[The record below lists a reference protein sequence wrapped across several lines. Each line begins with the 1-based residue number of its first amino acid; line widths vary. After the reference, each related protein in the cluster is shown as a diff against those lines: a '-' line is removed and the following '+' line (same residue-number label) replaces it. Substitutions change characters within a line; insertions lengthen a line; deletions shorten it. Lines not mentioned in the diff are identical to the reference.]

1 MAQNKPP
8 RNSKSKTTRKDSD
21 QKMGARQKMS
31 GSQKMSGG
39 KSKQPA
45 RTWKKPEKAAGEAD
59 VRMMDERVKTA
70 RGRKISS
77 TLWLRRQLNDPYVKK
92 ARALGYRSR
101 AAFKLIEL
109 DEKFGLL
116 KPGAVIVDL
125 GAAPGSWT
133 QIALTTK
140 PSRIIG
146 IDILPVEPFPGAE
159 IIEMDFMDEHAPEV
173 LMKMLI
179 NDSGD
184 ENGMLRPDLVMS
196 DLAANTTGHRQTDH
210 LRTVAL
216 VEAAADF
223 AVKVLRPGGAFI
235 SKVFQGGAEINLLN
249 MLNDKFDVVRHAK
262 PKASRDGSPEMYLV
276 AKGFRG

>member
-1 MAQNKPP
+1 MA
-8 RNSKSKTTRKDSD
+8 KSKPTHKG
-21 QKMGARQKMS
+21 KRQNSRPSSRQNS
-31 GSQKMSGG
+31 GLKMSGG
-39 KSKQPA
+39 VSKQPA
-45 RTWKKPEKAAGEAD
+45 RTWKKPEKVSGEAD
-59 VRMMDERVKTA
+59 IRMMDERVKTA

-133 QIALTTK
+133 QIALKTK

-159 IIEMDFMDEHAPEV
+159 IIEMDFMDDHAPAV
-173 LMKMLI
+173 LMEMLTD
-179 NDSGD
+179 DSGS
-184 ENGMLRPDLVMS
+184 ENGMMRPDLVMS

-210 LRTVAL
+210 LRTVGL

-223 AVKVLRPGGAFI
+223 AVQVLKPGGSFI
-235 SKVFQGGAEINLLN
+235 SKVFQGGAELNLLN

>member
-1 MAQNKPP
+1 MPKNKPP
-8 RNSKSKTTRKDSD
+8 KKTG
-21 QKMGARQKMS
+21 QKKRGFA
-31 GSQKMSGG
+31 GQKMSGG
-39 KSKQPA
+39 VSKQPA
-45 RTWKKPEKAAGEAD
+45 RTWKKPEKQAGEAD
-59 VRMMDERVKTA
+59 MRMMDERVKTA

-116 KPGAVIVDL
+116 KKGAVIVDL

-133 QIALTTK
+133 QIALKAK
-140 PSRIIG
+140 PSRLIG
-146 IDILPVEPFPGAE
+146 IDILPVESFPGAE
-159 IIEMDFMDEHAPEV
+159 IIEMDFMDENAPNV
-173 LMKMLI
+173 LMKMLA
-179 NDSGD
+179 GD
-184 ENGMLRPDLVMS
+184 HGMMHPDLVMS

-223 AVKVLRPGGAFI
+223 AVQVLKPGGAFI
-235 SKVFQGGAEINLLN
+235 SKVFQGGAELNLLN
-249 MLNDKFDVVRHAK
+249 MLNEKFDTVRHAK

-276 AKGFRG
+276 AKGFRGDNKTP